1 MNAKYELKKIKK
13 ETLEMLETQE
23 MINNIIKIN
32 GESEKLNLK
41 YEELNKKISE
51 NIRLIQELEQY
62 I

>member
-1 MNAKYELKKIKK
+1 
-13 ETLEMLETQE
+13 MLETQE